1 MEANKNVTHNYYFPK
16 NDVGRQILNRVINQ
30 VGGSVDGISFTRD
43 NEGKEVMNVTF
54 SCNRMDVAS
63 VEKILRFY
71 DLL

>member
-1 MEANKNVTHNYYFPK
+1 MEANKNVTRNYYFPK

-54 SCNRMDVAS
+54 SCNRMDLAS
-63 VEKILRFY
+63 VEKILKFY

>member
-1 MEANKNVTHNYYFPK
+1 MEANKNVTRNYYFPR

-63 VEKILRFY
+63 VEKILKFY

>member
-1 MEANKNVTHNYYFPK
+1 MEANKNVTRNYYFPK

-63 VEKILRFY
+63 VEKILKFY